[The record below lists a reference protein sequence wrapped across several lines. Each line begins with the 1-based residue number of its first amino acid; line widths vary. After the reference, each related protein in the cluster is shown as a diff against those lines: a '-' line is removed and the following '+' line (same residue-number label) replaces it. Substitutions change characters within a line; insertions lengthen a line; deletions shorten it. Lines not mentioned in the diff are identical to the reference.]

1 MIMNI
6 ILMIFSSLQKNRM
19 IHNNFEDFL
28 FISKIFDNLIDN
40 ITNLRIYIKGF
51 FKKDLMN
58 VNGHNL
64 EDIIENIY
72 SEKKS

>member
-1 MIMNI
+1 
-6 ILMIFSSLQKNRM
+6 M
-19 IHNNFEDFL
+19 IHNNFEEIL
-28 FISKIFDNLIDN
+28 FISKNIDNLIDN
-40 ITNLRIYIKGF
+40 ITNLRIYKKGF